1 MCFGAASWQSTAP
14 HAPLPT
20 HTFRQHLRKCAE
32 NRFRTSFGCLFCGYA
47 GGASTTQTH
56 SEPIRKGGSKAP
68 PPNATADRSGASLAI
83 WRLSLVIYS
92 SAPASQAKNGP
103 TNKKPRQGHQPLK
116 RQPSMEEQNATF
128 VFRSCGALATFTT
141 LPPLEH
147 QTQHNERTSK
157 KTESFP
163 NGAGSANPS
172 CVYFFHL
179 CRHHRA
185 YFPFALKCGQ

>member
-116 RQPSMEEQNATF
+116 RQPSMEEKNATF
-128 VFRSCGALATFTT
+128 
-141 LPPLEH
+141 
-147 QTQHNERTSK
+147 K
-157 KTESFP
+157 KR
-163 NGAGSANPS
+163 
-172 CVYFFHL
+172 CL
-179 CRHHRA
+179 RHHSHIQNCVRA
-185 YFPFALKCGQ
+185 AIEPTHWPHFKANENYTRW